1 MRQARRRHAR
11 HARHPRTPISRIL
24 SGIGVLAMLFL
35 LPAPASYASHPPQS
49 QPTPAATDTEPRPVP
64 DVEAGP
70 KVLDLGPASLV
81 TSTMVAERVG
91 DRIYAASNGLT
102 PVLVGAYD
110 PAKHRVTRTYKLPTG
125 TGAWAM
131 ARVGTDLYV
140 GVYGPAH
147 LYKIDTVRGT
157 VRKVAEFGSWIWS
170 LTAAPDGKL
179 FAGTYPRGEVW
190 RYDPKTGESANL
202 GQVVPGQQYVR
213 SIAATR
219 TTIYAGVGTD
229 AHLVAIDRST
239 GRKTNLLPPTY
250 SDRTFVATLSL
261 SGDGRTLATSLTPKG
276 TLLLFRLGADGLA
289 SGAPVEVQ
297 APGETFSSAVQVS
310 ANGDIYFG
318 ARPTGNLYRYR
329 PATSELTNLGAPY
342 PGATFYRIFPGSTAD
357 PDDQSVIRAE
367 VETGVVEYD
376 PASRTFTTTD
386 LAEAG
391 LVPGPELP
399 MAIAATGSKVLV
411 SGKHGM
417 QVHDVT
423 TGASHRVPMPG
434 EAKAITPVGDPKD
447 LTVYLSAYTQARVLR
462 WNVHSTAPDL
472 LGLIGHQQTR
482 PTDAWY
488 EPRHDALLVGTEP
501 DYGQMNGALTVR
513 ELDSG
518 RMKTYRG
525 LIPEQTVRSVVSDGD
540 VAYLGGATRNGLG
553 TRATAD
559 RAMLVA
565 FDLRTR
571 EVLWRAEPPPGVTS
585 LTDLAVFRGLVYAV
599 TDGGSLV
606 VFDPRRQKVIS
617 FTRPGANRGTLVEAG
632 GRLYAT
638 DGDRVYRIDPRDS
651 GAPRITTIADG
662 LRAQW
667 YGASPLL
674 APCPDGRCVYALK
687 ARNLVRIRLI

>member
-1 MRQARRRHAR
+1 MRQERQHARR
-11 HARHPRTPISRIL
+11 PRTPVGRIT
-24 SGIGVLAMLFL
+24 SGICVLAMLFL
-35 LPAPASYASHPPQS
+35 LPAPASYASHPPQARPA
-49 QPTPAATDTEPRPVP
+49 QAATDTTPRPVP

-81 TSTMVAERVG
+81 TSTMVGEQVG
-91 DRIYAASNGLT
+91 DRIYAASNGVT

-110 PAKHRVTRTYKLPTG
+110 PAKRRVTKTYKLPTG

-131 ARVGTDLYV
+131 AHVGTDLYV

-157 VRKVAEFGSWIWS
+157 VRKVAELGTWIWS
-170 LTAAPDGKL
+170 LTASPDGKL

-190 RYDPKTGESANL
+190 RYDPKTGEADNL
-202 GQVVPGQQYVR
+202 GRVVPGQQYVR

-229 AHLVAIDRST
+229 AHLVAIDRRT
-239 GRKTNLLPPTY
+239 GRKTNLLPSKY
-250 SDRTFVATLSL
+250 SGRTFVAALSL
-261 SGDGRTLATSLTPKG
+261 SRDGRTLATSLTPKG
-276 TLLLFRLGADGLA
+276 TLLVFRLGADGLA
-289 SGAPVEVQ
+289 SGEPIEVQ
-297 APGETFSSAVQVS
+297 ARGETFSSAVQVGPD
-310 ANGDIYFG
+310 GDIYFG
-318 ARPTGNLYRYR
+318 TRPTGNLYRYR
-329 PATSELTNLGAPY
+329 PATRKLTKLGSPY
-342 PGATFYRIFPGSTAD
+342 PGATFYRIFPGTAPD
-357 PDDQSVIRAE
+357 PDGQNVIRAE

-376 PASRTFTTTD
+376 PASKTFSTSD

-399 MAIAATGSKVLV
+399 MAIAVTDSKVLV

-417 QVHDVT
+417 QVHDT
-423 TGASHRVPMPG
+423 STGASHRVPMPG

-447 LTVYLSAYTQARVLR
+447 PVVYLSAYTQARLLR
-462 WNVHSTAPDL
+462 WNVHSTAPEL

-488 EPRHDALLVGTEP
+488 EPKHDALLIGTEP

-513 ELDSG
+513 ELGSG
-518 RMKTYRG
+518 EMKTYRG
-525 LIPEQTVRSVVSDGD
+525 LIPDQTVRSVVSDGD

-559 RAMLVA
+559 RATLVA

-571 EVLWRAEPPPGVTS
+571 KVLWRAEPPAGVTS

-606 VFDPRRQKVIS
+606 VFDPRRGKVIS
-617 FTRPGANRGTLVEAG
+617 FTHPGANRGTLVEAG

-651 GAPRITTIADG
+651 GAPRTTTIADG

-674 APCPDGRCVYALK
+674 AACPDGRCVYVLK
-687 ARNLVRIRLI
+687 VRNLVRIRLI

>member
-1 MRQARRRHAR
+1 MRQERQHARR
-11 HARHPRTPISRIL
+11 PRTPVSRIM
-24 SGIGVLAMLFL
+24 SGICVLAMLFL
-35 LPAPASYASHPPQS
+35 LPAPASFASHPPQA
-49 QPTPAATDTEPRPVP
+49 QPTPAATDTRPRPVP
-64 DVEAGP
+64 DVETGP

-81 TSTMVAERVG
+81 TSTMVAEQIG

-110 PAKHRVTRTYKLPTG
+110 PAQHRVTKTYKLPTG

-131 ARVGTDLYV
+131 AHVGTDLYV

-157 VRKVAEFGSWIWS
+157 VRKVAELGTWIWS

-190 RYDPKTGESANL
+190 RYDPKTGKAANL
-202 GQVVPGQQYVR
+202 GRVVPDQQYVR

-229 AHLVAIDRST
+229 AHLVAIDRRT
-239 GRKTNLLPPTY
+239 GRKTNLLPSKY
-250 SDRTFVATLSL
+250 SGRTFVATLSL
-261 SGDGRTLATSLTPKG
+261 SRDGRTLATSLTPKG
-276 TLLLFRLGADGLA
+276 TLLVFRLGANGLA

-297 APGETFSSAVQVS
+297 ARGETFSSAVQVA

-329 PATSELTNLGAPY
+329 PATRKLTNLGAPY
-342 PGATFYRIFPGSTAD
+342 PGATFYRIFPGR
-357 PDDQSVIRAE
+357 DDQSVLRAE

-376 PASRTFTTTD
+376 PASRTYSTSD

-399 MAIAATGSKVLV
+399 MAIAVADSKVLV

-417 QVHDVT
+417 QIHDIG

-434 EAKAITPVGDPKD
+434 EAKAITPVGDPASGPKNRSAND
-447 LTVYLSAYTQARVLR
+447 TVYLSAYTQARVLR
-462 WNVHSTAPDL
+462 WNVHSTAPEL
-472 LGLIGHQQTR
+472 LGLVGHQQTR

-488 EPRHDALLVGTEP
+488 EPKHDALLVGTEP
-501 DYGQMNGALTVR
+501 DYGQMNGALTIR
-513 ELDSG
+513 ELGSG
-518 RMKTYRG
+518 EMRTYRG
-525 LIPEQTVRSVVSDGD
+525 LIPDQTVRSVVSDGD

-559 RAMLVA
+559 RATLVA

-571 EVLWRAEPPPGVTS
+571 KVLWRAAPPPGVTS

-606 VFDPRRQKVIS
+606 VFDPARRKVIS
-617 FTRPGANRGTLVEAG
+617 FTHPGANRSTLVEAG

-638 DGDRVYRIDPRDS
+638 DGDRLYRIDPRDS
-651 GAPRITTIADG
+651 EAPRITTIADG

-674 APCPDGRCVYALK
+674 AACPDDRCVYALK
-687 ARNLVRIRLI
+687 VRNLVRIRLI